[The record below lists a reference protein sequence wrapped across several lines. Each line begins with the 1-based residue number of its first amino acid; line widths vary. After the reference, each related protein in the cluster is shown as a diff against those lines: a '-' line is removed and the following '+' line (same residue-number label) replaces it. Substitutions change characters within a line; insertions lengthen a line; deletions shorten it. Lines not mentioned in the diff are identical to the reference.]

1 MLRDLNRL
9 QLKVPPPIK
18 MPTSRQILLGYVPG
32 DNLCDRVSAFADPR
46 YAGQL
51 ASWFFHFH
59 LATHNR
65 YTKGDA
71 HLRNFI
77 VHKRTEAIY
86 GVDFEETHRGDPIH
100 DIGAI
105 CASIL
110 DTDPMFTSAKKS
122 LCRHLIGRY
131 LSLTG
136 MNSSESIIDAT
147 LLALH
152 ATLRRRKRDR
162 GLSHHVANLDRQ
174 SLLPAGFL

>member
-59 LATHNR
+59 SATGNR

-77 VHKRTEAIY
+77 VHKWTNDIY
-86 GVDFEETHRGDPIH
+86 GVDFEEMHRGNPIH

-110 DTDPMFTSAKKS
+110 DTDPMFTSAKQS
-122 LCRHLIGRY
+122 LCRHLIGQY
-131 LSLTG
+131 LSLTD
-136 MNSSESIIDAT
+136 MNTPEPLIDAT
-147 LLALH
+147 LLALR

-162 GLSHHVANLDRQ
+162 GLSHHVANFNLQ
-174 SLLPAGFL
+174 NLMPAGFF